1 MPVDN
6 GVSKGRQRYKNCV
19 KKKLGNGS
27 TINGTSSLNINKSEV
42 QFFVNRFF
50 LKGSCHMNWG
60 WFILKRVSSRR
71 FSTIKMLRWV
81 PICALQARIKFTS
94 YRSSGGIA

>member
-27 TINGTSSLNINKSEV
+27 TLNGTSRFLYFLLRLAV
-42 QFFVNRFF
+42 ALFFQLVTQV
-50 LKGSCHMNWG
+50 L
-60 WFILKRVSSRR
+60 
-71 FSTIKMLRWV
+71 
-81 PICALQARIKFTS
+81 
-94 YRSSGGIA
+94 

>member
-27 TINGTSSLNINKSEV
+27 TINGTSSLKYFFDKSQPFPVVFDLIFDE
-42 QFFVNRFF
+42 
-50 LKGSCHMNWG
+50 G
-60 WFILKRVSSRR
+60 
-71 FSTIKMLRWV
+71 
-81 PICALQARIKFTS
+81 
-94 YRSSGGIA
+94 